1 MGGVGRGVGAL
12 GEGGVTRT
20 EPPVMMFG
28 DFAAGFADVTTLGAG
43 VGASGAGAGVG
54 AATGSTLGVVSSTAS
69 VDFFAA
75 FFAGARLAAA
85 FLTGFASSPPS
96 SAFFAAFFAA
106 FFTGFASSGCCS
118 RINPSRSARA
128 RTRSACCSMIV
139 DESPL
144 TPIDNFAHK
153 SRVS

>member
-1 MGGVGRGVGAL
+1 
-12 GEGGVTRT
+12 
-20 EPPVMMFG
+20 MMLG
-28 DFAAGFADVTTLGAG
+28 DFAAGFADVTTDGAG
-43 VGASGAGAGVG
+43 VGASGSVAGVDSTTG
-54 AATGSTLGVVSSTAS
+54 ADSTVGDSTGVSSS
-69 VDFFAA
+69 VFLAV

-85 FLTGFASSPPS
+85 FLTGFASSVPS
-96 SAFFAAFFAA
+96 SAFLAAFLAA
-106 FFTGFASSGCCS
+106 FFTGFGSSGCCS

-139 DESPL
+139 EDRPL

>member
-1 MGGVGRGVGAL
+1 M
-12 GEGGVTRT
+12 RT

-28 DFAAGFADVTTLGAG
+28 DFAAGFAEVTTDGAG
-43 VGASGAGAGVG
+43 AGASGAGAGVDSTTG
-54 AATGSTLGVVSSTAS
+54 ATSAAGASVCTSSS

-85 FLTGFASSPPS
+85 FFTGFGSSPS
-96 SAFFAAFFAA
+96 VSVFLAAFFAA

-139 DESPL
+139 EESPL

>member
-1 MGGVGRGVGAL
+1 
-12 GEGGVTRT
+12 
-20 EPPVMMFG
+20 MMFG
-28 DFAAGFADVTTLGAG
+28 DFAAGFAEVTTDGAG
-43 VGASGAGAGVG
+43 VGVSGAG
-54 AATGSTLGVVSSTAS
+54 VVSTTGATSAAGASVCASS

-85 FLTGFASSPPS
+85 FFTGFGSSPS
-96 SAFFAAFFAA
+96 VSVFLAAFFAA
-106 FFTGFASSGCCS
+106 FFTGFGSSGCCS

-139 DESPL
+139 EESPL

>member
-1 MGGVGRGVGAL
+1 
-12 GEGGVTRT
+12 
-20 EPPVMMFG
+20 MMFG
-28 DFAAGFADVTTLGAG
+28 DFVAGFADVTTEGAG
-43 VGASGAGAGVG
+43 VGASGAGVGVASTTGVDSTAGE
-54 AATGSTLGVVSSTAS
+54 STEVSSS
-69 VDFFAA
+69 LDFLAA

-96 SAFFAAFFAA
+96 SAFFAAFLAA
-106 FFTGFASSGCCS
+106 FFTGFGSSGCFS

-139 DESPL
+139 EERPL
-144 TPIDNFAHK
+144 TPIDNLAHK